1 MALSRL
7 PRLRSFLRQH
17 LPRWHS
23 DRSLR
28 GWFDQPAGDLLLRGP
43 QLFVGWALEGDH
55 AVSKVEL
62 VFNRSTT
69 VEAEIG
75 IRRPDVPLGLGA
87 PHATVACGWSAWVD
101 LARWPVGSLRV
112 RVTAFG
118 PSGRRSGL
126 GERVFRLA
134 GTGLAG
140 SVDIP
145 AEGTEVTRD
154 LFVAGWASMGPAG
167 VARVEINVDGRTIG
181 RARLRIPRPD
191 VAAVPTHDFGPLT
204 GFEYRGALPDSAT
217 DAAELTVVVVN
228 ADGGRERLASR
239 SLRLVP
245 VSVTP
250 EEAARGETLRRRTA
264 EVVRGLSCPKRS
276 ADSHLLVFT
285 HSLAIGGGQLYLNEL
300 LRRLAPG
307 LPRCTVVSPTDGE
320 LRAELETRDIDV
332 IITGRPLPTDV
343 ETYEGQVR
351 ELSLF
356 IRGCEATLILLNTL
370 GAWPAGDSAQRM
382 GVPTI
387 WSIHESFD
395 IDHWLSENYGHSEWH
410 PYIRERLLA
419 TLAGAD
425 RLVFEA
431 DATSQMFAAYAAA
444 DRRLVVTYGVD
455 TEAIAG
461 YARTFDRASVRAAH
475 SIPDDA
481 VVLLSVGTVEE
492 RKSQACLVEA
502 FIEVAPQH
510 PDAMLVLVGDR
521 PNRYSEVIHQ
531 LIKDARLEDR
541 IQLLPVTYDIWPW
554 YALSDVLVSASDI
567 ESMPR
572 SLLEAMALGV
582 PTLST
587 DVFGVPEVIDDG
599 RTGWLFPARD
609 MMALATA
616 FRRILSL
623 PLDVRR
629 AVGEAGR
636 QVAMRDHSSDAYG
649 EVYRRMME
657 ELTVVPSAAAGASGR
672 PPVATQDKSIEHSR

>member
-1 MALSRL
+1 
-7 PRLRSFLRQH
+7 
-17 LPRWHS
+17 
-23 DRSLR
+23 
-28 GWFDQPAGDLLLRGP
+28 
-43 QLFVGWALEGDH
+43 LEGDH

-62 VFNRSTT
+62 IFNRSTT

-75 IRRPDVPLGLGA
+75 MRRPDVPLGLGA
-87 PHATVACGWSAWVD
+87 PHATAACGWSAWVD
-101 LARWPVGSLRV
+101 LARWPVGSLHARV
-112 RVTAFG
+112 MAFG
-118 PSGRRSGL
+118 LSGRRFVL

-140 SVDIP
+140 SLDIP
-145 AEGTEVTRD
+145 AEGAEITRD
-154 LFVAGWASMGPAG
+154 LFVAGWASTGSAG
-167 VARVEINVDGRTIG
+167 VARVEISVDGRTIG

-191 VAAVPTHDFGPLT
+191 VASVPAHDFGPLT

-217 DAAELTVVVVN
+217 DTAELAVVVV
-228 ADGGRERLASR
+228 DGEGSRERLASR
-239 SLRLVP
+239 SLRRVP
-245 VSVTP
+245 ATVTA
-250 EEAARGETLRRRTA
+250 EEAERAATLRHRT
-264 EVVRGLSCPKRS
+264 EKVLRGLSRLKQS
-276 ADSHLLVFT
+276 ADSHLVVFT

-332 IITGRPLPTDV
+332 IVTGRALPTDL
-343 ETYEGQVR
+343 ETYEGQIR

-370 GAWPAGDSAQRM
+370 GAWPAGDSAQRI

-395 IDHWLSENYGHSEWH
+395 IDHWLSENYGHSDWH

-431 DATSQMFAAYAAA
+431 DATSQMFAAYAAS

-455 TEAIAG
+455 TEAIAD
-461 YARTFDRASVRAAH
+461 YAGAFDRASVRAAH

-502 FIEVAPQH
+502 FIEVAPQY
-510 PDAMLVLVGDR
+510 PNAMLVLVGDR

-531 LIKDARLEDR
+531 LVKDARLEDR
-541 IQLLPVTYDIWPW
+541 IRLLPVTYDIWPW

-616 FRRILSL
+616 FRRVLSL
-623 PLDVRR
+623 PLEVRR

-636 QVAMRDHSSDAYG
+636 HVAMRDHSSDAYG

-657 ELTVVPSAAAGASGR
+657 ELTVVPSAATGASGA
-672 PPVATQDKSIEHSR
+672 PPVANQDEAIEHSR

>member
-1 MALSRL
+1 V
-7 PRLRSFLRQH
+7 
-17 LPRWHS
+17 
-23 DRSLR
+23 R

-55 AVSKVEL
+55 PVSKVEL
-62 VFNRSTT
+62 VFNRSAT
-69 VEAEIG
+69 VEAELG
-75 IRRPDVPLGLGA
+75 MRRPDVPLALGA
-87 PHATVACGWSAWVD
+87 PHATAACGWSAWVD
-101 LARWPVGSLRV
+101 LARWPVGSLQV

-118 PSGRRSGL
+118 PSGRGAAL

-140 SVDIP
+140 SLDIP
-145 AEGTEVTRD
+145 SEGAEVTRD
-154 LFVAGWASMGPAG
+154 LLVVGWASTAQAG
-167 VARVEINVDGRTIG
+167 VARVEISVDGRTIG

-191 VAAVPTHDFGPLT
+191 VASVPTHDFGPLT
-204 GFEYRGALPDSAT
+204 GFEYRGALPDSEKET
-217 DAAELTVVVVN
+217 AELTVVVV
-228 ADGGRERLASR
+228 DGEGGRERLASR
-239 SLRLVP
+239 SIRRAP
-245 VSVTP
+245 VSVSP
-250 EEAARGETLRRRTA
+250 DEVARAATLRLRTE
-264 EVVRGLSCPKRS
+264 EVVRGLSRGNHPV
-276 ADSHLLVFT
+276 DSHLVVFT

-320 LRAELETRDIDV
+320 LRAELETRSIDV
-332 IITGRPLPTDV
+332 IVTGRPLPTDL
-343 ETYEGQVR
+343 ETYEGQIR

-356 IRGCEATLILLNTL
+356 IRGCEATVILLNTL

-461 YARTFDRASVRAAH
+461 YARLFERASVRAAN
-475 SIPDDA
+475 SIPGDA
-481 VVLLSVGTVEE
+481 VVLLSVGTLEE

-502 FIEVAPQH
+502 FIEVAPLH
-510 PDAMLVLVGDR
+510 PKAMLVLVGDR
-521 PNRYSEVIHQ
+521 PNRYSEVVHH
-531 LIKDARLEDR
+531 LIKEAQLEDR
-541 IQLLPVTYDIWPW
+541 IRLLPVTDDIWPW

-616 FRRILSL
+616 LRRVLSL
-623 PLDVRR
+623 PSEARR

-649 EVYRRMME
+649 EAYRRMMV
-657 ELTVVPSAAAGASGR
+657 ELTGVPSAALGAAGSPA
-672 PPVATQDKSIEHSR
+672 AADQEQSIERSR